1 MSSNKL
7 ISPKIN
13 KLIKEIECNNTN
25 AVKDFWTSIE
35 KVGSPLIEKIEGD
48 KENVLV
54 TFIYKE
60 KEAIA
65 NVLIYGAVPG
75 YRYLENV
82 MHRLVNTDIWF
93 KTYKVR
99 NDVKFKYKFSL
110 NYEFDNV
117 FKKIKKNS
125 IIDKLNPNKLVHI
138 KDDEDAE
145 GVEEIWSLVEL
156 ENVKAEI
163 WIKDR
168 NIEQKGKV
176 NLYRFNSNSLKSPRR
191 IWIYTPYEYAEN
203 NEPYNLLVLTDGFEY
218 INWLSAQT
226 VLDNLIE
233 SKKIPPTVGVFIA
246 SNSDR
251 YEELTCNENFSNFIS
266 QELMGFIYKNYNVS
280 KEPQKNIIGGVSLGG
295 LMASFIAFK
304 NPNIFGNVLSQ
315 SGSYWYEEQWLTK
328 EFEKVDKLPI
338 NFYLNAGVLEDHP
351 YDDEPIM
358 MEVINN
364 MRDVLLS
371 KGYNVKYENFY
382 SGHDYLSWG
391 ETLATGLIALIGK
404 PINQIKCEYIR

>member
-7 ISPKIN
+7 FSSKIN
-13 KLIKEIECNNTN
+13 ELTKEIQNNNIN
-25 AVKDFWTSIE
+25 AVNDFWTSIE
-35 KVGSPLIEKIEGD
+35 KEGAPLIEKIPTD
-48 KENVLV
+48 KDNVLL

-60 KEAIA
+60 KKAIE
-65 NVLIYGAVPG
+65 NILIYGAIPG
-75 YRYLENV
+75 YRYSENV
-82 MHRLVNTDIWF
+82 MEKLLNTDIWF

-99 NDVKFKYKFSL
+99 NDVKFKYNFSL

-117 FKKIKKNS
+117 YKKIKENTIK
-125 IIDKLNPNKLVHI
+125 DELNPNEIVFM
-138 KDDEDAE
+138 KDDEDDE
-145 GVEEIWSLVEL
+145 SEEEIYSLIEL
-156 ENVKAEI
+156 ENVKTAI
-163 WIKDR
+163 WTKDR
-168 NIEQKGKV
+168 NTQQKGKI
-176 NLYRFNSNSLKSPRR
+176 NLHRFNSNSLKNPRR
-191 IWIYTPYEYAEN
+191 VWIYTPYEYAGN

-218 INWLSAQT
+218 INLLSAQT

-233 SKKIPPTVGVFIA
+233 SKRIPPTVCVFIA

-266 QELMGFIYKNYNVS
+266 QELMAWIYDNYNVT
-280 KEPQKNIIGGVSLGG
+280 KEPQKTIIGGVSLGG
-295 LMASFIAFK
+295 LMASFIAIK
-304 NPNIFGNVLSQ
+304 NSNIFGNVLSQ
-315 SGSYWYEEQWLTK
+315 SGSYWYEERWLTK
-328 EFEKVDKLPI
+328 EFEKTNKLPI

-358 MEVINN
+358 MEAINN

-404 PINQIKCEYIR
+404 ANKAD

>member
-1 MSSNKL
+1 MNSNKL
-7 ISPKIN
+7 LSPKIN
-13 KLIKEIECNNTN
+13 KLIKEIERNNAN
-25 AVKDFWTSIE
+25 AVKEFWTSIE
-35 KVGSPLIEKIEGD
+35 KVGSPLIEKIHGD
-48 KENVLV
+48 KDNVLV
-54 TFIYKE
+54 TFMYKQ
-60 KEAIA
+60 KEAIE

-75 YRYLENV
+75 YRYMENL
-82 MHRLVNTDIWF
+82 MEKLLNTDIWF
-93 KTYKVR
+93 KTYKIR

-110 NYEFDNV
+110 NYEFDKDY
-117 FKKIKKNS
+117 KKIKKNS
-125 IIDKLNPNKLVHI
+125 IIDKLNPNKVVYI
-138 KDDEDAE
+138 KDEEDAE
-145 GVEEIWSLVEL
+145 GEEDIWSLVEL
-156 ENVKAEI
+156 ENVKPEI
-163 WIKDR
+163 WTKDR
-168 NIEQKGKV
+168 NNEKKGKI
-176 NLYRFNSNSLKSPRR
+176 NFHRFNSSSLKNPRR
-191 IWIYTPYEYAEN
+191 VWIYTPYEYTQN

-266 QELMGFIYKNYNVS
+266 QELMDFIYENYNVS

-328 EFEKVDKLPI
+328 EFENVDKLPI

-382 SGHDYLSWG
+382 SGHDYLGWG

-404 PINQIKCEYIR
+404 TNKPN